1 MTINIFK
8 VIKNLF
14 WKTGDMPKIFTDENR
29 DEIRMKLL
37 NNGFKMLKKGGLSA
51 VNIDK
56 LTEETYIAKG
66 TFYNLFENKS
76 EFMYHMMIHERNRA
90 KEKLFSYLNSSDKL
104 TRDSLHDYLKW
115 LSAENPNVFAFLNDA
130 EKKRLISSWSDK
142 YIENEDNDS
151 KTMHMLIS
159 LLEPPAKAP
168 DWKLACNYMKLIAV
182 SLTTKNIFI
191 KENYDAMLDSLIG
204 QIVDILYGKQIT

>member
-1 MTINIFK
+1 
-8 VIKNLF
+8 
-14 WKTGDMPKIFTDENR
+14 MPKIFTDENR

-37 NNGFKMLKKGGLSA
+37 NKGFMMLKKGGLPA

-90 KEKLFSYLNSSDKL
+90 KEKLLSYLNSSGKL

-115 LSAENPNVFAFLNDA
+115 LSAENPNVFAFLTDS
-130 EKKRLISSWSDK
+130 EKKRLVSSWSDK

-151 KTMHMLIS
+151 RTMHMLIS
-159 LLEPPAKAP
+159 LLESPAEAP

>member
-8 VIKNLF
+8 VIKYLLG
-14 WKTGDMPKIFTDENR
+14 KTGDMPKIFTDENR

-90 KEKLFSYLNSSDKL
+90 KEKLLSYLNSSGKL

-159 LLEPPAKAP
+159 LLESPAEAP

>member
-8 VIKNLF
+8 VIKNLLG
-14 WKTGDMPKIFTDENR
+14 KTGDMPKIFTDENR

-90 KEKLFSYLNSSDKL
+90 KEKLFSYLNSSGKL

-159 LLEPPAKAP
+159 LLESPAKAP